1 MLIFLFFLMSLKLEP
16 QTEKTIKKPPAARAI
31 SGQTG
36 YPDGIRG
43 AKAPLP

>member
-1 MLIFLFFLMSLKLEP
+1 MFIFFTSLKLEP
-16 QTEKTIKKPPAARAI
+16 QTEKTIEKPATAGTLPRKAV
-31 SGQTG
+31 